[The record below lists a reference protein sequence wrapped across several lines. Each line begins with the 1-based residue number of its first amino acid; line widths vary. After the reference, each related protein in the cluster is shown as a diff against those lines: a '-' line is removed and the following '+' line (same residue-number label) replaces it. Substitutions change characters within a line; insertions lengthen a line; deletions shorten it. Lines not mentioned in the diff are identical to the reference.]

1 MKLPLRQI
9 FSVAC
14 IGLSFSSADV
24 V

>member
-14 IGLSFSSADV
+14 IGPSFSSADV